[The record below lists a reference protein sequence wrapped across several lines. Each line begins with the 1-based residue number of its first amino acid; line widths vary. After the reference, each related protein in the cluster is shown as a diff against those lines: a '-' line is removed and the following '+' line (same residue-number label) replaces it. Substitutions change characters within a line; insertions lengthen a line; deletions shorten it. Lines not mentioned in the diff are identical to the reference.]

1 MQYFLLLAAA
11 ITLLTAVRAD
21 VSRRRWIRP
30 SSRRTFVRE
39 NYEHLFRGGSD
50 TEHRGYTIESYDTS
64 VCSVQGGRSYMED
77 EYCIHQNGAFA
88 AVFDGHGGNAISR
101 YLRQNLYAN
110 VQAAAPVTSV
120 QECKDALCAA
130 LFKVDREVNRISHWS
145 FQGSTAV
152 AVWIHSESK
161 DERTVVAA
169 NVGDSRAV
177 LSRNGSAIDLTCDH
191 KPNDA
196 SEKARIE
203 TMGGK
208 VVWCGG
214 VDALGKPVPYA
225 GIYRVNGNLA
235 LSRAIGD
242 RSERPAV
249 TSEPDVTTYN
259 IEEGDEFIVLGSDG
273 LWDVM
278 SSQEV
283 VAFVHTTLQGAAPA
297 VVSGAFLLFVLF

>member
-1 MQYFLLLAAA
+1 MIGRVRLVVATALF
-11 ITLLTAVRAD
+11 TAVRAD

-30 SSRRTFVRE
+30 GSRAFVGE
-39 NYEHLFRGGSD
+39 SYEHLVRGGSD
-50 TEHRGYTIESYDTS
+50 TEHRGSIIESYDTS

-88 AVFDGHGGNAISR
+88 AVFDGHGGNAVSR

-120 QECKDALCAA
+120 QECVDALCNA
-130 LFKVDREVNRISHWS
+130 LDKVDREVNRISHWS

-152 AVWIHSESK
+152 AVWIHSETQE
-161 DERTVVAA
+161 ERTVIAA

-177 LSRNGSAIDLTCDH
+177 LSRNGSAINLTLDH
-191 KPNDA
+191 KPDDA
-196 SEKARIE
+196 VEKARVE
-203 TMGGK
+203 ATGGK

-214 VDALGKPVPYA
+214 VDSMGKPVPNA

-249 TSEPDVTTYN
+249 TSKPDVSTYR
-259 IEEGDEFIVLGSDG
+259 ICLLYTSPSPRDG
-273 LWDVM
+273 LLSRM
-278 SSQEV
+278 PSS
-283 VAFVHTTLQGAAPA
+283 A
-297 VVSGAFLLFVLF
+297 